1 MVNKDF
7 KEQLEEIQHTAMSI
21 EIHLREGDSLQD
33 IAEELYE
40 LSLYVR
46 NLATQIRLA
55 DLDCSEQLKKN
66 LYKLLAARMY

>member
-7 KEQLEEIQHTAMSI
+7 KEQLKAIQHTAMSI
-21 EIHLREGDSLQD
+21 EIHLSEGEALQN
-33 IAEELYE
+33 IAEELDE

-55 DLDCSEQLKKN
+55 DLDCSEQLKKD